1 MKNILEKFN
10 NIVEQAHKANKLITA
25 NGYKWTTGYGPRFR
39 KMMHYRNKRVHSI
52 GIFDYHTKKYV
63 LEDAL
68 LSSTTRSKLLTAIC
82 DQEHHQHPSAV
93 RAPIAHAYHWKLT
106 R

>member
-10 NIVEQAHKANKLITA
+10 NIVEQAHKANKLIA
-25 NGYKWTTGYGPRFR
+25 ENGYKWTTGYGPRFR

-63 LEDAL
+63 LFEMVNMVGSAQ
-68 LSSTTRSKLLTAIC
+68 KLHSIRTFRHG
-82 DQEHHQHPSAV
+82 ET
-93 RAPIAHAYHWKLT
+93 YHGCRTYLM
-106 R
+106 